1 VGRCDV
7 AVVVVGNHP
16 ESNAGWEIMTSA
28 SDGKEGVDRKEITLK
43 PDQAEFI
50 RKACEAN
57 PNTVV
62 VLAANFPFAMPW
74 AAENAPAIVQIAHAS
89 QEQGNALADVL
100 FGDFNPGGK
109 TVQTWPK
116 SLDQLPPMMDYDI
129 RNGRTYMYFEGE
141 PQYPFGYGLSYT
153 TFELSNLRTNNESV
167 NQHGEVVIS
176 VEVKNTGDR
185 LGDEVIQVYARF
197 PKSKIERPAKL
208 LKGFKRLTVDA
219 GKTETATI
227 AIDAADL
234 AYWNI
239 GEHAWTVEPGP
250 VELLVGTSSANS
262 DLKLSATVEVT
273 E

>member
-1 VGRCDV
+1 
-7 AVVVVGNHP
+7 
-16 ESNAGWEIMTSA
+16 
-28 SDGKEGVDRKEITLK
+28 
-43 PDQAEFI
+43 
-50 RKACEAN
+50 
-57 PNTVV
+57 
-62 VLAANFPFAMPW
+62 
-74 AAENAPAIVQIAHAS
+74 
-89 QEQGNALADVL
+89 
-100 FGDFNPGGK
+100 
-109 TVQTWPK
+109 
-116 SLDQLPPMMDYDI
+116 
-129 RNGRTYMYFEGE
+129 MYFKGE
-141 PQYPFGYGLSYT
+141 PQYHFGYGLSYT

-197 PKSKIERPAKL
+197 PKSKIERQAKQ

-227 AIDAADL
+227 TIDAADL